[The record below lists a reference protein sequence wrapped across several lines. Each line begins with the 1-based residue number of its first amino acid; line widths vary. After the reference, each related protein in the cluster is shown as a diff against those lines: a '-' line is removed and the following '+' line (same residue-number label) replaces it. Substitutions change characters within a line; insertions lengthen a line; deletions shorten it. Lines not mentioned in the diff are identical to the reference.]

1 MWDRHKGRANQQLRS
16 LSNNDRDDH
25 ENIIEKV
32 NSRFFKLYRTCSNSF
47 DSSNVGE
54 FFWSWI
60 LKDSIKVQEK
70 KKKVV
75 LCSRPRH
82 NVKLGTFTL

>member
-1 MWDRHKGRANQQLRS
+1 MNIGSVQERIGRLGSLRNDDGN
-16 LSNNDRDDH
+16 SN
-25 ENIIEKV
+25 ENGDGNENGNALIP
-32 NSRFFKLYRTCSNSF
+32 SRLIRT
-47 DSSNVGE
+47 NVGE

-60 LKDSIKVQEK
+60 LKDCIKVHEK

-75 LCSRPRH
+75 VMCSRPRQ